1 MVSRFYIQPQRGN
14 VSILEAVQ
22 SFPGRAFPKERMVSM
37 EQKLVRV
44 AMIGVGAIS
53 GIYLQN
59 ITRTFRE
66 VDLVG
71 VCDLIPERAEKGA
84 AYVREEIEKGAQV
97 RDPKIYK
104 DMFEAFNDPEV
115 EVVLNLTRPY
125 EHFEV
130 TKQAL
135 LHGKHVYSEKPL
147 GVDMEEA
154 NQLISLAEE
163 KGLQIGGAPDTFMGA
178 GIQTARHL
186 IDSGMIGDVV
196 GASCA
201 MVCHGHETWHPDPE
215 FYYKRGGG
223 PMLDMGPYYITA
235 LVQLLGEVKGVM
247 GMTKKTFPQRLIT
260 SEPHRGETI
269 QVDVD
274 TWLSGNLEFS
284 SGAIAQVFTTFDVHY
299 TAQARFEVYGTKGS
313 LMVPDPNTFGG
324 PVLLLRPEDAA
335 AAPKTDPG
343 LMRHGVPDFYAGWKE
358 MPLLYDYPENSRG
371 LGFAD
376 MCKALR
382 TGRDHRANYQQQRH
396 VLEVMTSFSKSCE
409 SRAYLPM
416 ETKYTRTAPME
427 LNPMHGILD

>member
-1 MVSRFYIQPQRGN
+1 M
-14 VSILEAVQ
+14 
-22 SFPGRAFPKERMVSM
+22 
-37 EQKLVRV
+37 
-44 AMIGVGAIS
+44 
-53 GIYLQN
+53 
-59 ITRTFRE
+59 
-66 VDLVG
+66 G

-186 IDSGMIGDVV
+186 IDSGMIGNVV

-274 TWLSGNLEFS
+274 TWLSGNLEFT

-299 TAQARFEVYGTKGS
+299 TAQSRFEVYGTQGS

-343 LMRHGVPDFYAGWKE
+343 LARHGVPDFYAGWKE

-371 LGFAD
+371 LGLAD

>member
-1 MVSRFYIQPQRGN
+1 MQDKKPVS
-14 VSILEAVQ
+14 
-22 SFPGRAFPKERMVSM
+22 
-37 EQKLVRV
+37 V

-53 GIYLQN
+53 GIYLKN
-59 ITRTFRE
+59 ITHTFQE
-66 VDLVG
+66 VRLVG
-71 VCDLIPERAEKGA
+71 VCDLIPERAQQGA
-84 AYVREEIEKGAQV
+84 AYVKAEMEKGAQV
-97 RDPKIYK
+97 QEPKIYK

-147 GVDMEEA
+147 GVDMDEA
-154 NQLISLAEE
+154 GELIALAEE
-163 KGLQIGGAPDTFMGA
+163 KNLRLGGAPDTFMGA
-178 GIQTARHL
+178 GIQTARRL
-186 IDSGMIGDVV
+186 IDDGMIGDVV

-201 MVCHGHETWHPDPE
+201 MACHGHETWHPDPE

-235 LVQLLGEVKGVM
+235 LVQLLGEAKGLM
-247 GMTKKTFPQRLIT
+247 GMAKRSFAQRLIT
-260 SEPHRGETI
+260 SQPHQGETI

-274 TWLSGNLEFS
+274 TWLSGNIAFA

-299 TAQARFEVYGTKGS
+299 TAQSRFEVYGTKGS
-313 LMVPDPNTFGG
+313 MMVPDPNTFGG
-324 PVLLLRPEDAA
+324 PVLLLRPEDFA

-343 LMRHGVPDFYAGWKE
+343 LARHGVPDFYAGWKE

-371 LGFAD
+371 LGLAD
-376 MCKALR
+376 MCRALR

-396 VLEVMTSFSKSCE
+396 VLEIMTAFSRSGQQK
-409 SRAYLPM
+409 AYIPM
-416 ETKYTRTAPME
+416 TTPYTRTAPME
-427 LNPMHGILD
+427 NNPMHGILD